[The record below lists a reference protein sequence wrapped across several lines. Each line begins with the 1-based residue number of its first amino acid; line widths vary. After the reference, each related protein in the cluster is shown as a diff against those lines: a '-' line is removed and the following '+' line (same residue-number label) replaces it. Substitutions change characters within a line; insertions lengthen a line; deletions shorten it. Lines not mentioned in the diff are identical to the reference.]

1 VKLTPRLTL
10 VFILYATALLIGVG
24 LLAYNSGRDSL
35 RSATISELQATA
47 LEKQAALNKWV
58 EDKRSGI
65 ALMAADP
72 ATIESAAAL
81 IGAPP
86 GSPEAQAARDKFVAE
101 IQPRVAGGEF
111 LDVILIHPQTGQV
124 IAATDPSEEGKF
136 KEDRPYFLN
145 GKTGPYVQNPF
156 YSVALQSTAM
166 MASAPLR
173 TLDRRLLGVLVG
185 RLNLDEMNAIINRR
199 TGLHQTD
206 DAYLINTSSLFVT
219 QPRLVTDPAVLQ
231 RGVQTEAVNRCLAG
245 NSGVIEAEDYRNVTA
260 IVVYRWLPERAL
272 CLVVK
277 MGQAEAYRPARAFGG
292 TVAAIS
298 GVALLVAAAL
308 AVALARSLT
317 RPILALRTGAAR
329 FGQGEL
335 ALRLPET
342 SRDELGELAR
352 AFNRMAAALAEKEAQ
367 LRAYAAE
374 LEQRVQ
380 ERTAEL
386 ARSNHDL
393 EQFAYV
399 ASHDLQEPLRMVS
412 SYTQLLAKR
421 YRGKL
426 DADADEFIAYAVE
439 GATRMQTLIN
449 DLLAYSR
456 VGMRGKPFER
466 APTADVLGQA
476 LADLQVALQ
485 EQAAL
490 VTHDDLPVVVGDAS
504 QLVQLFQ
511 NLIGN
516 AIKFRGKAPP
526 RVHVSARDAG
536 REWVFSVRDNGIG
549 FSPQFG
555 ERIFVIFQRL
565 HTKAEY
571 PGTGIG
577 LAICKKIVERHGGR
591 IWVESQPGE
600 GATFYFTL
608 PKRGA

>member
-1 VKLTPRLTL
+1 MKLTPRLTL
-10 VFILYATALLIGVG
+10 VFILYATALLVGVG
-24 LLAYNSGRDSL
+24 LLAYTSGRDSL

-58 EDKRSGI
+58 EDKQAAITR
-65 ALMAADP
+65 LAADP
-72 ATIESAAAL
+72 AAIESAAAL
-81 IGAPP
+81 IAA
-86 GSPEAQAARDKFVAE
+86 SPDSPKARAAHDRLLAE
-101 IQPRVAGGEF
+101 IRPRVLGGEF
-111 LDVILIHPQTGQV
+111 FELIIIDPQAGRV

-136 KEDRPYFLN
+136 KENRPFFIN
-145 GKTGPYVQNPF
+145 GQSGPYVQNLY
-156 YSVALQSTAM
+156 YSTALQGPAMTA
-166 MASAPLR
+166 AAPLR
-173 TLDRRLLGVLVG
+173 APDGRLLGVLAG
-185 RLNLDEMNAIINRR
+185 RLDLAEMNAIITRR
-199 TGLHQTD
+199 TGLRQTD
-206 DAYLINTSSLFVT
+206 DAYLVNTSGLFVA
-219 QPRLVTDPAVLQ
+219 QPRFIADPAVLQ
-231 RGVQTEAVNRCLAG
+231 RGVHSESVKRCLEH
-245 NSGVIEAEDYRNVTA
+245 NSGLVEADDYRNVPTIA
-260 IVVYRWLPERAL
+260 VYRWLPEREL
-272 CLVVK
+272 CLIVE
-277 MGQAEAYRPARAFGG
+277 MNQAEAYGPARAFGG
-292 TVAAIS
+292 TIAAIS
-298 GVALLVAAAL
+298 GVALLVATAL

-352 AFNRMAAALAEKEAQ
+352 EFNRMAAALAEKETQ

-421 YRGKL
+421 YKGQL

-439 GATRMQTLIN
+439 GAARMQTLIN

-456 VGMRGKPFER
+456 VGLRGKPFER
-466 APTADVLGQA
+466 TPTADVLEQA
-476 LADLQVALQ
+476 LAGLQIALQ

-490 VTHDDLPVVVGDAS
+490 VTHDNLPVVAGDAS

-516 AIKFRGKAPP
+516 AIKFRGEAPP

-536 REWVFSVRDNGIG
+536 REWVFAVRDNGIG
-549 FSPQFG
+549 FDPQFA

-565 HTKAEY
+565 HTRAEY

-591 IWVESQPGE
+591 IWVESRTGE

-608 PKRGA
+608 PKRE

>member
-1 VKLTPRLTL
+1 MKLTPRLTL

-72 ATIESAAAL
+72 ATIEFAGALVAAS
-81 IGAPP
+81 PN
-86 GSPEAQAARDKFVAE
+86 SPEAGAAHDSLVAE
-101 IQPRVAGGEF
+101 IQPRVSGGEF
-111 LDVILIHPQTGQV
+111 PSLMVIEPETGKV

-145 GKTGPYVQNPF
+145 GKTGPYVQNPY
-156 YSVALQSTAM
+156 YSVALQPTAM
-166 MASAPLR
+166 TAAASLRAP
-173 TLDRRLLGVLVG
+173 DGRLLGVLAG
-185 RLNLDEMNAIINRR
+185 HLDLSEMNAIINRR
-199 TGLHQTD
+199 TGLRQTD
-206 DAYLINTSSLFVT
+206 DAYLVNTSSLFVT

-245 NSGVIEAEDYRNVTA
+245 NSGVIEAEDYRNVPA

-352 AFNRMAAALAEKEAQ
+352 AFNRMAAALTEKEAQ

-380 ERTAEL
+380 ERTTEL

-516 AIKFRGKAPP
+516 AIKFRGAAPP

-608 PKRGA
+608 PKRE

>member
-1 VKLTPRLTL
+1 
-10 VFILYATALLIGVG
+10 
-24 LLAYNSGRDSL
+24 
-35 RSATISELQATA
+35 
-47 LEKQAALNKWV
+47 
-58 EDKRSGI
+58 
-65 ALMAADP
+65 
-72 ATIESAAAL
+72 
-81 IGAPP
+81 
-86 GSPEAQAARDKFVAE
+86 
-101 IQPRVAGGEF
+101 
-111 LDVILIHPQTGQV
+111 
-124 IAATDPSEEGKF
+124 
-136 KEDRPYFLN
+136 
-145 GKTGPYVQNPF
+145 
-156 YSVALQSTAM
+156 
-166 MASAPLR
+166 
-173 TLDRRLLGVLVG
+173 
-185 RLNLDEMNAIINRR
+185 
-199 TGLHQTD
+199 
-206 DAYLINTSSLFVT
+206 
-219 QPRLVTDPAVLQ
+219 
-231 RGVQTEAVNRCLAG
+231 
-245 NSGVIEAEDYRNVTA
+245 
-260 IVVYRWLPERAL
+260 
-272 CLVVK
+272 
-277 MGQAEAYRPARAFGG
+277 
-292 TVAAIS
+292 
-298 GVALLVAAAL
+298 L

-352 AFNRMAAALAEKEAQ
+352 EFNAMAATLADKEAQ
-367 LRAYAAE
+367 LRRRATDLEQKVEERTAALRSANAYNRSLIEASLDPLVTIESDGKITDVNVATESVTGHSRAE
-374 LEQRVQ
+374 LIGTDFSDYFTEPDRARAGYQQVFREGAVHDYALEIRHRDGHITPALYNASVYRDETGKISGVFAAARDIT
-380 ERTAEL
+380 ERKRAEAEL
-386 ARSNHDL
+386 ARYAEELRRSNAEL

-412 SYTQLLAKR
+412 SYTQLLAER

-426 DADADEFIAYAVE
+426 DADADEFIAYAVD

-449 DLLAYSR
+449 DLLTYSR

-476 LADLQVALQ
+476 LASLQVALQ

-490 VTHDDLPVVVGDAS
+490 VTNDDLPVVVGDAS
-504 QLVQLFQ
+504 QLIQLFQ

-516 AIKFRGKAPP
+516 AIKFRGEAPP

-549 FSPQFG
+549 FSPQFA